1 MSDLP
6 LVDIAYQEIRQKL
19 LDGQYLPGSL
29 LSESDLAG
37 KLNMSRTPVRAAISQ
52 LEKEGFV
59 ETLNKRGVLVKEINV
74 HELYDMF
81 DLLNALYIY
90 ALDQFDEH
98 SYDLDLDTFK
108 TYLDR
113 LTEASVEKR
122 DREYY
127 ENGLL
132 FMRTILETLDNRCIE
147 QTFDR
152 YKDKILFFVV
162 AHRSMEGKHR
172 PYTGKKLYAD
182 IYRFLSEKNYREA
195 KLKILESK
203 RNLREELVRIGFK
216 ATSRRNT

>member
-1 MSDLP
+1 MPDVP

-19 LDGQYLPGSL
+19 LNGQYLPGSL

-52 LEKEGFV
+52 LEKDGFV
-59 ETLNKRGVLVKEINV
+59 ETLNKRGVLVKEIDV
-74 HELYDMF
+74 QELYDMF

-98 SYDLDLDTFK
+98 AYELDLEAFK

-113 LTEASVEKR
+113 LTEASAEKR
-122 DREYY
+122 DRDYY

-132 FMRTILETLDNRCIE
+132 FMRTILEALDNRCME

-182 IYRFLSEKNYREA
+182 IYRVLCEKNYREA
-195 KLKILESK
+195 KLMILESK
-203 RNLREELVRIGFK
+203 RNLREELLRTGFK
-216 ATSRRNT
+216 AISHRHA